1 MTTFPSITTYTGQ
14 SLKRFEDAPL
24 IQGHGNY
31 VDDMSLPG
39 MLHAAVLRSV
49 HAHARIVSIDVSA
62 ARSMPGV
69 AAVLTANDIKGA
81 IKDIPTMRRAGMEG
95 TTAPDHPVLAGERV
109 CYVGQPVAVAVAE
122 TRALAKDALD
132 LIRVQYEPIA
142 PVIDPMTAADAT
154 PIHADIGTNVAMRVS
169 AGEGDVDGAFA
180 HADHVVKGR
189 FDVPRLAAVPMENRG
204 LIVQYEADRDA
215 LTIWTSTQVPHRVK
229 NYLGALLVKPPK
241 EIRAIAPDVGGGFGQ
256 KLDVWPEEAV
266 SAYLAI
272 TLGRPVKWIEDRV
285 ENMLASHGRGYT
297 ADVEAAVNHDG
308 RITAMRFHIVADLGA
323 FFLSST
329 GGPPINVAHRVAGP
343 YDIRNIDV
351 EMRGV
356 LTNKPPTGPYRG
368 AGGPEAAMLIERT
381 VDLIAIELGMDP
393 VDVRKRNFI
402 PREAFPYRT
411 ATDLTYDSGD
421 FVPVL
426 DKALELAEYAKFR
439 NAQQHQDSKGPLL
452 GIGVATVVKASGGGI
467 QTRTSDARVR
477 IEPSGQVK
485 IYTEVS
491 PHGQGTETSFAQIAA
506 DALGIGPKNVQVFH
520 GDTDMIATG
529 FGTSASRGL
538 AVGGSAV
545 YMTLQEARTK
555 VTAIAAHL
563 LGCSADDVTLDGDK
577 AIAKGKAIAFADVAA
592 SAYDAGK
599 LPKDIE
605 PGLEFS
611 LTYTLPANP
620 FAFAAHIAMV
630 EVDRDTGNVALKKY
644 VAVHDCGPLINPMIV
659 EGQIHGGI
667 VQGIG
672 QAIGEGVVYTADG
685 QPLTG
690 TLLDYGVPMA
700 TDLPN
705 MDLGNLQ
712 TPSPTNPLGIKGIGE
727 LPTVAAPVAVAN
739 AVMDAIVDTGVRNI
753 DVPLTPLK
761 VWQALQTSKGR

>member
-1 MTTFPSITTYTGQ
+1 MTTYKGQ

-24 IQGHGNY
+24 IRGRGNY
-31 VDDMSLPG
+31 VDDMTLPG

-49 HAHARIVSIDVSA
+49 HAHASVVSIDVSA
-62 ARSMPGV
+62 ARNMPGV
-69 AAVLTANDIKGA
+69 AAVLTADDIKGK
-81 IKDIPTMRRAGMEG
+81 IKDIPTMRRAGMEQ

-109 CYVGQPVAVAVAE
+109 CYVGQPVAIAVAE

-154 PIHADIGTNVAMRVS
+154 PIHADMGTNVSMRVS

-180 HADHVVKGR
+180 QADHVVKGR

-204 LIVQYEADRDA
+204 LVVQHDA
-215 LTIWTSTQVPHRVK
+215 TQDELTIWTSTQVPHRVK
-229 NYLGALLVKPPK
+229 NYLGALLANPPK

-256 KLDVWPEEAV
+256 KLDVWPEEVA

-272 TLGRPVKWIEDRV
+272 TLGRPIKWIEDRV

-297 ADVEAAVNHDG
+297 GDVEAAVTNDG
-308 RITAMRFHIVADLGA
+308 RITGMRFRIVADLGA
-323 FFLSST
+323 YFLSST
-329 GGPPINVAHRVAGP
+329 GGPPINAAHRVAGP
-343 YDIRNIDV
+343 YDVRNMDV
-351 EMRGV
+351 QMLGV

-368 AGGPEAAMLIERT
+368 AGGPEAAMLIERA

-393 VDVRKRNFI
+393 VEVRKRNFI
-402 PREAFPYRT
+402 PPEAFPYTT

-421 FVPVL
+421 FVPAL
-426 DKALELAEYAKFR
+426 DKALELAEYAKYR
-439 NAQQHQDSKGPLL
+439 KAQQSQDPQGPLL

-467 QTRTSDARVR
+467 QTRTSDAKVR

-506 DALGIGPKNVQVFH
+506 DVLGINPANVQVLH
-520 GDTDMIATG
+520 GDTEMIAQG

-545 YMTLQEARTK
+545 YMTLQEARAK
-555 VTAIAAHL
+555 LRAVAAHL
-563 LGCSADDVTLDGDK
+563 LGCSVDNVTLGGDQ
-577 AIAKGKAIAFADVAA
+577 ARAKGKAIAFADVAA
-592 SAYDAGK
+592 AAYDAAM
-599 LPKDIE
+599 LPKGIE
-605 PGLEFS
+605 PGLEFA

-620 FAFAAHIAMV
+620 FGFAAHIAVV

-644 VAVHDCGPLINPMIV
+644 VAVHDCGPMINPMIV

-672 QAIGEGVVYTADG
+672 QAIGEGMVYTADG

-700 TDLPN
+700 IDLPN
-705 MDLGNLQ
+705 MDLGNIQ

-753 DVPLTPLK
+753 DVPLTPQK
-761 VWQALQTSKGR
+761 VWQALQAGKG